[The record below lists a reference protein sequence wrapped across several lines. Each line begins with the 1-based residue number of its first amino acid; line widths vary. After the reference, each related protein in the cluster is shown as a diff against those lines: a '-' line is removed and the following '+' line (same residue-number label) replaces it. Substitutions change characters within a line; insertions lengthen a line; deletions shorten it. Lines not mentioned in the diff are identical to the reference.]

1 MSSFPQQQNESCE
14 EIIKYGP
21 FTGKKKLIEN
31 FPEEAQTLDLIDKDF
46 NQQFLCTK
54 KTRTSHQVE
63 NISKETRI
71 IKRDQIET
79 LEFKRN

>member
-46 NQQFLCTK
+46 NQQF
-54 KTRTSHQVE
+54 
-63 NISKETRI
+63 
-71 IKRDQIET
+71 
-79 LEFKRN
+79 